1 MADRNHSETSA
12 RKRVDVLLVERGL
25 FESRARARA
34 AIDAG
39 GVTADGRPVLKASEM
54 IAANAELSAQPAHPY
69 VSRGG
74 VKLAGALELY
84 PIEIEDHVCLDVGAS
99 TGGFTEVLLQNGASL
114 VFAIDVG
121 HGQLHPSLHDH
132 PRIVSMEETD
142 IRKFE
147 GKRLPARPDIVV
159 IDVSFISLKAVLPV
173 ALSLAAAPMHLLAL
187 IKPQF
192 EAERKHSKHGI
203 IRNAMVHQEICDD
216 ISAFAA
222 SLGCTDIQVFPSLD
236 HRRRRQYRILPGRAP
251 WLTASASS
259 STMSAIT
266 ATASPSSGGGN
277 IYVPYTLGGET
288 VEVAAVPGHHPD
300 RRRLLKV
307 DAASAERIAP
317 FCPHFG
323 VCGGCAIQHWDAA
336 PYRAWKRELVVDDAG
351 AGGNRLRGRAAG
363 RCPWRG
369 PPAHHPARADGHA

>member
-1 MADRNHSETSA
+1 MADKSDSETSP

-54 IAANAELSAQPAHPY
+54 ITANAELSAQPAHPY

-74 VKLAGALELY
+74 VKLAGALEQY

-99 TGGFTEVLLQNGASL
+99 TGGFTEVLLANGASL

-121 HGQLHPSLHDH
+121 HGQLHPSLQSH
-132 PRIVSMEETD
+132 PRVVSMEETD
-142 IRKFE
+142 IRQFE
-147 GKRLPARPDIVV
+147 GKRLPARPDVVV

-203 IRNAMVHQEICDD
+203 IRNAMVHQAICDD

-222 SLGCTDIQVFPSLD
+222 SLGCTDIQVFPSS
-236 HRRRRQYRILPGRAP
+236 IK
-251 WLTASASS
+251 
-259 STMSAIT
+259 
-266 ATASPSSGGGN
+266 GGDGN
-277 IYVPYTLGGET
+277 IEFFMG
-288 VEVAAVPGHHPD
+288 A
-300 RRRLLKV
+300 RR
-307 DAASAERIAP
+307 
-317 FCPHFG
+317 G
-323 VCGGCAIQHWDAA
+323 
-336 PYRAWKRELVVDDAG
+336 
-351 AGGNRLRGRAAG
+351 
-363 RCPWRG
+363 
-369 PPAHHPARADGHA
+369 